1 MSVSYRRRDMNRI
14 SYVLLAVL
22 MLSGCATMSTVKT
35 GPNGKPIHHIEGLT
49 VGAAYER
56 AAKQCPDGYNIIHKH
71 QQGGFMYLDIE
82 CK

>member
-1 MSVSYRRRDMNRI
+1 MNLKATI
-14 SYVLLAVL
+14 LAAAVL
-22 MLSGCATMSTVKT
+22 IPGCATMSTVKV

-56 AAKQCPDGYNIIHKH
+56 AAKQCPNGYNIVHKH